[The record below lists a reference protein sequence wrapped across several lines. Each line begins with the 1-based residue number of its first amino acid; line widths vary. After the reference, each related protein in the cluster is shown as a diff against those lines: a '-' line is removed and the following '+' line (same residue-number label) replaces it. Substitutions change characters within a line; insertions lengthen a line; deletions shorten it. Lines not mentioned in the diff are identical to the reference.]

1 MKEFIEQSLR
11 EKVNI
16 KEYQDNVRL
25 PLSYKGNYHL
35 YLAQIH
41 EVDFLLAEPLGEQ
54 SLVVLRKQQRQLE
67 YMTGIRCALYLKKLN
82 YYAKDRLL
90 EEGIPFVWED
100 KQIYLPFLG
109 VVLQN
114 RTERVLRSCQQIS
127 FLTQRL
133 LLTALYENWQK
144 VNVTKAAEKMGVT
157 KMSITRAFDELEV
170 MNIPFLQK
178 KSRARLFSCAGTK
191 KEIWNIIAP
200 YMRNP
205 LIFQY
210 ELEENID
217 NLEILS
223 GMSAL
228 SAYSLLEDNT
238 YPTYAI
244 TKKDLNRLQLHKKKC
259 VPHGEVPGC
268 VIQELGYMMPFE
280 EKKSVDPL
288 TVALLLGQQQENEP
302 RVGIAI
308 DKMLEDYVWCGE

>member
-1 MKEFIEQSLR
+1 MKEFMEQSIR

-16 KEYQDNVRL
+16 KEYQGAAKL
-25 PLSYKGNYHL
+25 PLLYKGNYHL
-35 YLAQIH
+35 YLAQVQ
-41 EVDFLLAEPLGEQ
+41 EVDFLLAEPLSEQ
-54 SLVVLRKQQRQLE
+54 NLVILRKQQRQLE

-82 YYAKDRLL
+82 YYAKDKLL
-90 EEGIPFVWED
+90 EEGIPFVWEN

-109 VVLQN
+109 VVLQKQ
-114 RTERVLRSCQQIS
+114 TERALQSCQQIS

-133 LLTALYENWQK
+133 LLTALYENWQEI
-144 VNVTKAAEKMGVT
+144 NVTKAAEKLGVT
-157 KMSITRAFDELEV
+157 KMSITRAFDELEI
-170 MNIPFLQK
+170 MNIPLLQK
-178 KSRARLFSCAGTK
+178 KSRVRLFSCVGTK
-191 KEIWNIIAP
+191 KEVWNMIAP

-210 ELEENID
+210 ELEEDID

-228 SAYSLLEDNT
+228 CAYSMLEDNA

-259 VPHGEVPGC
+259 VPHGEIPRC
-268 VIQELGYMMPFE
+268 VIQELGYMMPFG

-288 TVALLLGQQQENEP
+288 TVSLLLEGQEENEP

-308 DKMLEDYVWCGE
+308 DKMLEEYVWCGE